1 MYRNW
6 CCNTTLQVWAP
17 PLVFRDASRNE
28 SGPARATPA
37 RYAWVVKRPLFL
49 PASIASVTLAAL
61 AALAP
66 PAFAR
71 PSALPTLP
79 GADSPSSGAPATTIV
94 ISDPPSADGSPSPV
108 GSPGPPAPPASP
120 QQLYERVRR
129 SIVALERNGVPLAIG
144 TILDGDG
151 RILTSLS
158 GLGGAESADVRYA
171 DGTTVRAGVG
181 NADKVADLALL
192 VPSTTRWTEGLAA
205 SEADPVG
212 ASLRAILPSRGAA
225 RLGPAEAGVKGRVEA
240 HSRDGAPLAPM
251 LDVSLKGPI
260 VAGAPL
266 LDEAGSVVGV
276 LVHAC
281 RGPAAS
287 RADAAASGS
296 WVAWAG
302 GQDAT
307 PKPAPAA
314 CTPVVVGA
322 PVSAI
327 RSFLMKAMS
336 APAPAPWLGIRGE
349 KSDQGAVHGVR
360 VVAVAPSS
368 PAQQA
373 GLKPETDVIVAAD
386 GHPIDTPENLGSAI
400 AKHAPGDTVKLL
412 VFGDQSFREVVVA
425 LRAAP

>member
-1 MYRNW
+1 
-6 CCNTTLQVWAP
+6 
-17 PLVFRDASRNE
+17 
-28 SGPARATPA
+28 
-37 RYAWVVKRPLFL
+37 VKRPQFI

-61 AALAP
+61 AAIAP

-71 PSALPTLP
+71 PSALPALP
-79 GADSPSSGAPATTIV
+79 DVDAPSTGSSGAPATTIV
-94 ISDPPSADGSPSPV
+94 ISDPPLADASPLSPS
-108 GSPGPPAPPASP
+108 SPSLPRASAPPASP

-171 DGTTVRAGVG
+171 DGTTVRAGLG
-181 NADKVADLALL
+181 NADKAADLALL
-192 VPSTTRWTEGLAA
+192 VPSSTRWTEGLAA

-212 ASLRAILPSRGAA
+212 AQLRAILPARGAA

-240 HSRDGAPLAPM
+240 HSRDGAPLGPM
-251 LDVSLKGPI
+251 LDVNLKGPI

-281 RGPAAS
+281 KGPAAS
-287 RADAAASGS
+287 RADAGGNGS
-296 WVAWAG
+296 WAAWAG
-302 GQDAT
+302 GQDVAKT
-307 PKPAPAA
+307 VPAA

-327 RSFLMKAMS
+327 RSFLMKAMSTS

-360 VVAVAPSS
+360 VVAVAPAS
-368 PAQQA
+368 PAAQA
-373 GLKPETDVIVAAD
+373 GLKPQSDVIVAAD
-386 GHPIDTPENLGSAI
+386 GRPIDTPESLGSAI

-412 VFGDQSFREVVVA
+412 VFGDQSFREVGVA